1 MAERRTVPRNRTLK
15 SGKIRVSTRMSLI
28 DCTIR
33 NLSTKGAL
41 LLVPNILDI
50 PDEFKLEM
58 SDRTTRDCR
67 VTWRGDNRVGVEF
80 AQNANARPFGRASI
94 NAGSSAGAGPSRS
107 SAGQR
112 SYGGS

>member
-1 MAERRTVPRNRTLK
+1 MAREGATLMAERRTVPRNRTLK

-41 LLVPNILDI
+41 LLVPNVLDI

-80 AQNANARPFGRASI
+80 AQNANARPFGRASRI
-94 NAGSSAGAGPSRS
+94 PESVA
-107 SAGQR
+107 
-112 SYGGS
+112 